1 MKPAVI
7 YPRGFLGYDIGLPIN
22 VNKDSVTDILSSLKY
37 NRLSK
42 PEPRVVISNAAVKE
56 LMEQM
61 LFSTQ
66 ATHSQA
72 WREGVLSTALKA
84 FGTRSFFEWCQMQE
98 KSPYLTDLHVRFLND
113 TLNFIQTGVREMSIR
128 NWALLVHPTPTPHK
142 AAVKY
147 EYGKFF
153 GVGQPSIVSRSS
165 LLRDIIP
172 TWVARPGGYADLL
185 QTLNI
190 IFGEN

>member
-7 YPRGFLGYDIGLPIN
+7 YPRGFLGYDIGLPIS

-42 PEPRVVISNAAVKE
+42 PEPRVVISNTAVKT

-61 LFSTQ
+61 LFSPKAGQ
-66 ATHSQA
+66 SQE
-72 WREGVLSTALKA
+72 WREAVLTTALKA
-84 FGTRSFFEWCQMQE
+84 FGTRSFYEWCSLQE
-98 KSPYLTDLHVRFLND
+98 KSPYLSDLHVRFLND
-113 TLNFIQTGVREMSIR
+113 TLRFIQTGVREMSIR
-128 NWALLVHPTPTPHK
+128 NWSLLVHPSQTPHK
-142 AAVKY
+142 AAVTY
-147 EYGKFF
+147 DYRKFF
-153 GVGQPSIVSRSS
+153 GVGQATIMNRSA

-190 IFGEN
+190 VFGEN